1 MHNRKYKPKADRPKR
16 NRLPHAFHQGKLSL
30 KPYSRLIIFALV
42 VLVLMVTLLDKL
54 YALTVREGA
63 EYSSQA
69 QEEAVSTIIL
79 RGKRGTIYDR
89 NGLVLAYDET
99 SYNVEFMRD
108 GNNRT
113 DYDSA
118 VYTESLLEAVS
129 VIERNGGETID
140 TSYIKQRE
148 DGELYYDWGSE
159 NERTITSRYRNFC
172 NACGFYIPKNS
183 DGSEKPISEWIS
195 AEDAYLKLRKAWF
208 IPSDLDYEAAIKIIS
223 IRQEV
228 LLNDYRSYE
237 PITIAYNVNM
247 ATVAEIE
254 MLNLPGIRTAKSTKR
269 NYPYGTIAAHVLG
282 YCQGLTEDNYEKY
295 INLGYSRNDT
305 LGVSGVEAAM
315 EEYLT
320 GNSTEHHGAIK
331 LKTNANKSIVEYIS
345 STPATDGS
353 DVMLT
358 IDLQLQMV
366 TEAAL
371 EHLIS
376 AINAKQMEK
385 IDPDGDGVYDG
396 DYAEYE
402 SIKTAKTG
410 AIVIMDVHNGNI
422 LAMASYPSYDPNWF
436 VNGLTPEQAEY
447 LYTGDEAAETTPTRN
462 KAISMKLAPGSIFKM
477 CTGFAGLMEN
487 VIELDEKISDESPYY
502 LRDPD
507 TGELILSNPV
517 KCWTNNP
524 AGHADQTIVE
534 ALKNSCNYYFCEV
547 ANRLGID
554 KLDKWAEQLGLA
566 SLTNVELTGETQ
578 GIIGGQKALYDCTKL
593 HDQQS
598 TSMPLLVFNKLCTML
613 EGYQHVRGVESERE
627 SIETCADK
635 LMQLQNGTLV
645 GKGAAIRQIL
655 SEELG
660 IPDGITRSKG
670 WVNEIT
676 SLLNELQWRSSFTIR
691 TGIGQSILLVTPI
704 AAARYVSAIANGGTV
719 YDAHIVDNVT
729 DAQGNVIMKTEPTVF
744 NKIQAPDE
752 YWDAIRRGMAGVVS
766 PEDGGTAGS
775 AFSKEFAEMGY
786 LEKISGKTGSAQ
798 VGNVKIDIQNTSW
811 FVSIAPNDNPDI
823 AICVCIPN
831 GLSGSS
837 SAGAIEEIMTYY
849 FKKLEA
855 AVPETLV
862 GKDEVLP

>member
-1 MHNRKYKPKADRPKR
+1 MNNTKYRLTAYKQRHSKLQHTRKQNRFAV
-16 NRLPHAFHQGKLSL
+16 GM
-30 KPYSRLIIFALV
+30 YSRFIIFALV
-42 VLVLMVTLLDKL
+42 VFLLMSVLIERL
-54 YALTVREGA
+54 YALTVMQGA

-69 QEEAVSTIIL
+69 QRESVSKIVL

-99 SYNVEFMRD
+99 SYNVEFLRD

-118 VYTESLLEAVS
+118 VYTESLLEAIS
-129 VIERNGGETID
+129 IIEANGGETID
-140 TSYIKQRE
+140 TSYIKRSE
-148 DGELYYDWGSE
+148 DGEFYYDWGSE

-172 NACGFYIPKNS
+172 NACGFHIPKNA
-183 DGSEKPISEWIS
+183 DGTEKPISEWIS
-195 AEDAYLKLRKAWF
+195 AEEAYLKLRKAWF
-208 IPSDLDYEAAIKIIS
+208 IPSDLPYESAIKVIS

-228 LLNDYRSYE
+228 LLNNYKSYE

-247 ATVAEIE
+247 ATVAKLEV
-254 MLNLPGIRTAKSTKR
+254 LKLQGIRTAKSTKR
-269 NYPYGTIAAHVLG
+269 VYPYGKTAAHVLG
-282 YCQGLTEDNYEKY
+282 YCQGLTESNLKEYTD
-295 INLGYSRNDT
+295 LGYSRDDT
-305 LGVSGVEAAM
+305 VGVSGVEAAM
-315 EEYLT
+315 EAYLT
-320 GNSTEHHGAIK
+320 GNSTEHHGLIE
-331 LKTNANKSIVEYIS
+331 LKTNANKSIIEYIS
-345 STPATDGS
+345 NTPATNGG

-371 EHLIS
+371 EHIIESIS
-376 AINAKQMEK
+376 KKQMDK
-385 IDPDGDGVYDG
+385 IDPDGDGVYDEE
-396 DYAEYE
+396 YAKYE
-402 SIKTAKTG
+402 NIKTAKTG
-410 AIVIMDVHNGNI
+410 AIVVIDVNTGNI
-422 LAMASYPSYDPNWF
+422 LAMASYPSFDPNWF
-436 VNGLTPEQAEY
+436 VEGLTQEQVQY
-447 LYTGDEAAETTPTRN
+447 LYGSDEAAETAPTRN
-462 KAISMKLAPGSIFKM
+462 KAVSMKLAPGSIFKM
-477 CTGFAGLMEN
+477 CTGFAGLMEDA
-487 VIELDEKISDESPYY
+487 VGLEETISDQSPYY
-502 LRDPD
+502 LRDQE

-517 KCWTNNP
+517 KCWTSNP

-534 ALKNSCNYYFCEV
+534 ALKNSCNYYFCEI

-554 KLDKWAEQLGLA
+554 KLAYWAEQLGLA
-566 SLTNVELTGETQ
+566 SSTNVELTGEAK
-578 GIIGGQKALYDCTKL
+578 GIIGGQAALYDCTKL
-593 HDQQS
+593 HDQQA

-613 EGYQHVRGVESERE
+613 EGYQHVRGVESDRAA
-627 SIETCADK
+627 IEICADK

-645 GKGAAIRQIL
+645 GKGADIRRIL

-704 AAARYVSAIANGGTV
+704 AAARYAAAIANGGTV
-719 YDAHIVDNVT
+719 YDTHIVDSVT
-729 DAQGNVIMKTEPTVF
+729 DAHGNVILKTEPTVY
-744 NKIQAPDE
+744 NRIEARNE
-752 YWDAIRRGMAGVVS
+752 YWEAIRKGMAGVVS

-775 AFSKEFAEMGY
+775 AFSKAFAEMGY

-798 VGNVKIDIQNTSW
+798 VGNVTIDIQNTSW
-811 FVSIAPNDNPDI
+811 FVAFAPNDSPDI

-849 FKKLEA
+849 FKKLDA

-862 GKDEVLP
+862 NKDEILP